1 MPRDAQS
8 ERGLQ
13 SDLPSIGESHEAF
26 NSLLSA
32 TPKVKAPWKRKW
44 SYSEGSQNGVSNV
57 KKAKTSAPCSQ
68 LPLPPPPPLAL
79 PPPPKGASLQE
90 LAELNE
96 ARKSWKAI
104 TPNRC
109 ITCGNFCDVCV
120 NPPPQKESSSKAS
133 DSSHT
138 ATAAQQLGVAPPQPK
153 WSNSPRHDSEKTSTA
168 AQTPAVPKEMPSKRE
183 GTETSDPMALWGVK
197 FTTW

>member
-79 PPPPKGASLQE
+79 PPPQKGASLRE
-90 LAELNE
+90 LAQFTSAKKLWQ
-96 ARKSWKAI
+96 ARIS
-104 TPNRC
+104 NRC
-109 ITCGNFCDVCV
+109 ITCGKFCAFCI
-120 NPPPQKESSSKAS
+120 NPPPPKESRSKAS

-138 ATAAQQLGVAPPQPK
+138 ATPAQRIEVSPPLPK
-153 WSNSPRHDSEKTSTA
+153 LSNTSRHDSEKNRHGYTDTCCSERNA
-168 AQTPAVPKEMPSKRE
+168 I
-183 GTETSDPMALWGVK
+183 
-197 FTTW
+197 